1 MNKDSIN
8 ATSEKRPDAIEL
20 IASTMIEF
28 RDEMECFDALG
39 TRIAAKTRFIMRI
52 VFTTLTISSIYLMF
66 MIFQMAT
73 NMTAMTTHL
82 EDMYSNF
89 GTMSEDMSEI
99 ARTVD
104 SMGKNISGIPVIA
117 ESMIQIDVDVSTM
130 RGSVYEI
137 NQSIAAIDNDMV
149 RINSSMQEMTGRLSN
164 MSYSVNSMS
173 YDVNEMSLPMNSGP
187 MSGFWPR

>member
-1 MNKDSIN
+1 MKKDSIN
-8 ATSEKRPDAIEL
+8 ATNEKTPDAFEM

-28 RDEMECFDALG
+28 RKEMEYFDAIG
-39 TRIAAKTRFIMRI
+39 TGIAAKTRFIMRL
-52 VFTTLTISSIYLMF
+52 VFTTLTISSIYLVF
-66 MIFQMAT
+66 MIFQMAG
-73 NMTAMTTHL
+73 NMSAMTTHL

-104 SMGKNISGIPVIA
+104 TMGKSISGIPMIA
-117 ESMIQIDVDVSTM
+117 ESTTQLDGDVSNIK
-130 RGSVYEI
+130 GSLYEI

-149 RINSSMQEMTGRLSN
+149 RINSNMQEMNGRLYN
-164 MSYSVNSMS
+164 MSRSVNSMS
-173 YDVNEMSLPMNSGP
+173 YEVKEMSLPMNSGP